1 MGWIFCLLAIRSS
14 RESPSSQP
22 TTTHTRARACART
35 HHQVKEATKPLTT
48 AVVEGAKVVGE
59 AAKPVTSAIVDGAK
73 VAGAKLHEG
82 AEAAKV
88 RVG

>member
-1 MGWIFCLLAIRSS
+1 MAVTCLLY
-14 RESPSSQP
+14 P
-22 TTTHTRARACART
+22 TTHHERT
-35 HHQVKEATKPLTT
+35 VCYNKVKEATKPLTT

-88 RVG
+88 RVLVDD